1 MTSLRL
7 LTLSLSLTPDPTP
20 TRPRLD
26 DVLEVA
32 LEHPVQLE
40 GLPRRGAQVAV
51 APPDK

>member
-40 GLPRRGAQVAV
+40 GLPRRRAKVTV